1 MIELKIVAAVLVGL
15 ILIGLIFMANY
26 ISDSKKGYFDM
37 GIFLGI
43 VISVFSVI
51 EIGIVGDILAGQI
64 PTALDVYR
72 GNTELMITSVNGIPT
87 DTVVVFKNK

>member
-1 MIELKIVAAVLVGL
+1 MIGVAIVVGI
-15 ILIGLIFMANY
+15 ILMGFVYLCTYMSSNRLG
-26 ISDSKKGYFDM
+26 DVDM

-43 VISVFSVI
+43 VLSVFFVI
-51 EIGIVGDILAGQI
+51 EIGIVSEIFAEQI

-87 DTVVVFKNK
+87 DTTVVFKN

>member
-1 MIELKIVAAVLVGL
+1 MIVAAVLVGL

-51 EIGIVGDILAGQI
+51 EIGIVRDILAEQI

-72 GNTELMITSVNGIPT
+72 GNTELMITSINGIPT
-87 DTVVVFKNK
+87 DTTVVFKK

>member
-1 MIELKIVAAVLVGL
+1 MIAAAVLVGL
-15 ILIGLIFMANY
+15 ILIGLIYIANY
-26 ISDSKKGYFDM
+26 ISDSKKGDFDI

-51 EIGIVGDILAGQI
+51 EIGIVSDILADQI

-87 DTVVVFKNK
+87 DTTVVFKK

>member
-1 MIELKIVAAVLVGL
+1 MIAAAVLVGL

-51 EIGIVGDILAGQI
+51 EIGIVSDILAEQI

-72 GNTELMITSVNGIPT
+72 GNTELMITSINGIPT
-87 DTVVVFKNK
+87 DTTVVFKQ

>member
-1 MIELKIVAAVLVGL
+1 MIAAAVLVGL

-51 EIGIVGDILAGQI
+51 EIGIVSDILAEQI

-87 DTVVVFKNK
+87 DTTVVFKK

>member
-1 MIELKIVAAVLVGL
+1 MIVAAVLVGL

-51 EIGIVGDILAGQI
+51 EIGIVSDILAEQI

-72 GNTELMITSVNGIPT
+72 GNTELMITSINGIPT
-87 DTVVVFKNK
+87 DTTVVFKK

>member
-1 MIELKIVAAVLVGL
+1 MIVAAILVGM
-15 ILIGLIFMANY
+15 ILTGLICLCNY
-26 ISDSKKGYFDM
+26 ISNNKFGDFDL
-37 GIFLGI
+37 GVFLGI

-51 EIGIVGDILAGQI
+51 EIGIVSDILAEQI

-72 GNTELMITSVNGIPT
+72 GNTELEITSANGIPT

>member
-26 ISDSKKGYFDM
+26 ISDSKRGDFDM
-37 GIFLGI
+37 GVFLGI
-43 VISVFSVI
+43 VISVVCVI
-51 EIGIVGDILAGQI
+51 EIAIVSDILAGQI

-87 DTVVVFKNK
+87 DTTVVFKQ

>member
-43 VISVFSVI
+43 IISVFSVI
-51 EIGIVGDILAGQI
+51 EIGIVSDILAGQI

-87 DTVVVFKNK
+87 DTTVVFKQ

>member
-1 MIELKIVAAVLVGL
+1 MIAAAILVGL

-26 ISDSKKGYFDM
+26 ISDGKRGDFDM

-51 EIGIVGDILAGQI
+51 EIGIVSDILAGQI

-87 DTVVVFKNK
+87 DTTVVFKQ

>member
-51 EIGIVGDILAGQI
+51 EIGIVSDILAGQI

-87 DTVVVFKNK
+87 DTTVVFKQ

>member
-1 MIELKIVAAVLVGL
+1 MIGAAIAVGIV
-15 ILIGLIFMANY
+15 LIGLIYLVNH
-26 ISDSKKGYFDM
+26 ISHNNCGCFDM

-43 VISVFSVI
+43 VLSVFFVI
-51 EIGIVGDILAGQI
+51 EVGIVSDILAEQI

-87 DTVVVFKNK
+87 DTVVVFKKK